1 MTEIGRCGAEPGG
14 GAIALRRDGAR
25 FTAWQNGRC
34 VAAGTWRGESFDL
47 AAGEGIG
54 PEAAWPAWL
63 AMIERLFSEG
73 EAPWQV
79 LLDLPAPYAVR
90 LCAGY
95 AAERMGDR
103 VLLDSGRFFQN
114 PALWLL
120 NAGASSF
127 PLRYVFTQG
136 QRHPARPPKPQG
148 TVYRRWIP
156 WLEDVFSLRTL
167 AGEADLALLH
177 LWMNDPRVD
186 AFWNE
191 AGDLA
196 QHRAYLAKLDADPHM
211 IPLLG
216 CIGARAFCYFEIYW
230 AKEDRLGPYYDA
242 QDWDRGWHVLV
253 GEEDCRGRNWVTAWL
268 PSLMHYLFLDDART
282 QRIVGEPRV
291 DHAAQ
296 LRNLDRA
303 GFGRIK
309 EIVLPHKRAVLV
321 RLERE
326 HFFSERLWVPAVS

>member
-1 MTEIGRCGAEPGG
+1 MTEICRPDRVPDG
-14 GAIALRRDGAR
+14 GALALRRDGAH
-25 FTAWQNGRC
+25 FAAWQGGRC
-34 VAAGTWRGESFDL
+34 LATGTWHKESFDL
-47 AAGEGIG
+47 AAAAGIA
-54 PEAAWPAWL
+54 PETAWPAWL
-63 AMIERLFSEG
+63 AMIERLFAEG
-73 EAPWQV
+73 EAPRQV
-79 LLDLPAPYAVR
+79 LLDLPTSFADR
-90 LCAGY
+90 LCAAH
-95 AAERMGDR
+95 AAERMGER
-103 VLLDSGRFFQN
+103 VLLHGGGFFQN

-120 NAGASSF
+120 NAGSNGF

-177 LWMNDPRVD
+177 RWMNDPRVD

-216 CIGARAFCYFEIYW
+216 CIGERAFCYFEIYW
-230 AKEDRLGPYYDA
+230 AKESRLGPYYDA
-242 QDWDRGWHVLV
+242 HDWDRGWHVLV
-253 GEEDCRGRNWVTAWL
+253 GEEVCRGREWITAWL

-282 QRIVGEPRV
+282 QRIVGEPRT

-326 HFFSERLWVPAVS
+326 HFFTDRLWVPAVS